1 MNNMGIALGRLGG
14 AAAAPTTKLILLP
27 SGRLVRTFLIGVED
41 SMTEDAPKGSPEA
54 AAAGFSTQLSAVP
67 SPKPF
72 HLHLVS
78 DASGETL
85 TTMAKAAAV
94 QISEAKPNRHMH
106 PLVRNQKQLS
116 TVLQQIE
123 AAPGIVLY
131 TLMNPA
137 LAEVLEAHCAKLNLP
152 CVAVLKP
159 VIEAFER
166 FLEMPSRHVVAGQHT
181 LDADYFR
188 RIEAMNFTLS
198 HDDSQHA
205 EDLEKAD
212 IVLVGASR
220 TSKTPTSI
228 YLANR
233 GYKTANVSLVPNID
247 APQSL
252 EKAKTP
258 FVVGLVASP
267 ERIAEIRRNRLLS
280 LNRNSFDTYV
290 DADAIKEEMA
300 ATKRLCAK
308 HGWPVVDVTRRSIEE
323 TAAAIISLYEDRM
336 RRCATENGSLV

>member
-1 MNNMGIALGRLGG
+1 MADDGAKPGLGG
-14 AAAAPTTKLILLP
+14 KGALP
-27 SGRLVRTFLIGVED
+27 SSE
-41 SMTEDAPKGSPEA
+41 
-54 AAAGFSTQLSAVP
+54 STPIP
-67 SPKPF
+67 SPKHF

-85 TTMAKAAAV
+85 TTMAKAAVV
-94 QISEAKPNRHMH
+94 QLAGAKPNRHMH
-106 PLVRNQKQLS
+106 PLVRNPRQLAM
-116 TVLQQIE
+116 VVQHIE

-131 TLMNPA
+131 TLMNPE
-137 LAEVLEAHCAKLNLP
+137 LAEILEARCEELDVP

-159 VIEAFER
+159 VLKAFEEYLKVPAR
-166 FLEMPSRHVVAGQHT
+166 AVVAAQHT

-198 HDDSQHA
+198 HDDSQST

-233 GYKTANVSLVPNID
+233 GFKTANVPLVPNI
-247 APQSL
+247 PLPPTLQQL
-252 EKAKTP
+252 KTP

-267 ERIAEIRRNRLLS
+267 ERLAEIRRNRLLA
-280 LNRNSFDTYV
+280 LNNSKFDEYI
-290 DADAIKEEMA
+290 DADAIRNEIA
-300 ATKRLCAK
+300 FTKRLCAK
-308 HGWPVVDVTRRSIEE
+308 HGWQVLDVTRKSIEE
-323 TAAAIISLYEDRM
+323 TAAAIIALYEGS
-336 RRCATENGSLV
+336 RR